1 MELTACCACMQALS
15 CKPPFSNYKDSP
27 NISKGNY
34 LLHCPWIRGPNI
46 YSGLLK
52 GSINYV
58 WGFNYCMVELTWLE
72 LGCMLGKV
80 DL

>member
-52 GSINYV
+52 GSIKLRMGVQLLHGRAY
-58 WGFNYCMVELTWLE
+58 MVGAGLYAW
-72 LGCMLGKV
+72 KS
-80 DL
+80 